1 MPHCPLIV
9 GTSGA
14 SGGWRDWV
22 RLPVAV
28 EWIIRTGERSTQ
40 YSVTNKCLTVVDTTN
55 GSEKNYRGVDA
66 GHEQSRFDY

>member
-1 MPHCPLIV
+1 VHPMPHCPLIV

-28 EWIIRTGERSTQ
+28 EWIVHLWTQ
-40 YSVTNKCLTVVDTTN
+40 YATLSN
-55 GSEKNYRGVDA
+55 
-66 GHEQSRFDY
+66 Q